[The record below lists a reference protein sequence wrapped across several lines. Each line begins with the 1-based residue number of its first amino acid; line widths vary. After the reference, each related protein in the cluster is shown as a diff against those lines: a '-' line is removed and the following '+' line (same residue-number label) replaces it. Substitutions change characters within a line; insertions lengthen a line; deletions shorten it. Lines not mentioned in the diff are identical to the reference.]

1 MATVA
6 AQREDVITEKAQPS
20 PAPSQ
25 APSLH
30 GSPQS
35 RPTTS
40 QNVSAVTSIENLSI
54 NGTTT
59 PPAGQHLKPAPAPAV
74 EKPSMTKR
82 LTRMFSTK
90 DTTRSENGGSSTS
103 HSGTSTPKPS
113 DGAVSP
119 RPTPVPRPNPL
130 TRKTSSQE
138 KKSYTEKAG
147 STNGKDK
154 NGATK
159 DKKSAAGH
167 QRFIT
172 MPDVQ
177 GGHEHHL
184 KSAKRQ
190 EKLSE
195 MLRGLVG
202 GKAKETHEGEQQ
214 LSLMSSWVDQ
224 LKRERE
230 SLATEKKGGPNATAT
245 LVDKYGKCNEVIGRG
260 AFGIVRISHKRSDTG
275 TEQLYAVKEFRR
287 RPEENERK
295 YSKRLT
301 SEFCISSSLRHPNV
315 IHTLDLLQDSK
326 GDYCEVME
334 FCAGGDL
341 YTLVLAAGKLEVVE
355 ADCYFKQM
363 MRGVEYM
370 HEMGVAH
377 RDLKPENLLL
387 TTHGSLKITDFGNG
401 ECFRMA
407 WEKDAHMVTG
417 LCGSAPYIAPE
428 EYIDKE
434 FDARAVD
441 VWATGVIYMAMRTGR
456 HLWRVAKKD
465 EDEFYERYLEGR
477 RDEEGY
483 APIESLHRARCR
495 NVIYSI
501 LDPNPNRRI
510 TASQVLK
517 SEWGREIKLCQAGE
531 EGL

>member
-6 AQREDVITEKAQPS
+6 AQREDFITEKTQPS
-20 PAPSQ
+20 PTPSR
-25 APSLH
+25 AASLR

-40 QNVSAVTSIENLSI
+40 QTVSAVTSLENLSI

-59 PPAGQHLKPAPAPAV
+59 PPPVQLPKPAPPA

-90 DTTRSENGGSSTS
+90 DATRSEHGGSSTS
-103 HSGTSTPKPS
+103 QSGTSTPKPS

-119 RPTPVPRPNPL
+119 KQIPVPRPNPL

-154 NGATK
+154 NGSIR
-159 DKKSAAGH
+159 DKKSTAGH

-172 MPDVQ
+172 LPDVQ

>member
-1 MATVA
+1 MATVSA
-6 AQREDVITEKAQPS
+6 PRDSLASAHPS
-20 PAPSQ
+20 PSISQ
-25 APSLH
+25 TSSVI
-30 GSPQS
+30 GSPES
-35 RPTTS
+35 RPTT
-40 QNVSAVTSIENLSI
+40 QNGTLAVPSTENL
-54 NGTTT
+54 NGSAA
-59 PPAGQHLKPAPAPAV
+59 PPFEPQKLGVA

-90 DTTRSENGGSSTS
+90 DAMRSDTS
-103 HSGTSTPKPS
+103 INSQPPSGTSTSKQDFAATTTSTKPNPPIRKPS
-113 DGAVSP
+113 STDKAARVDKADKVDKP
-119 RPTPVPRPNPL
+119 ATAP
-130 TRKTSSQE
+130 
-138 KKSYTEKAG
+138 KKDQKGERYVVNTEW
-147 STNGKDK
+147 
-154 NGATK
+154 
-159 DKKSAAGH
+159 
-167 QRFIT
+167 
-172 MPDVQ
+172 Q

-190 EKLSE
+190 EKLSD
-195 MLRGLVG
+195 MLRGMLSG
-202 GKAKETHEGEQQ
+202 RKNGEHEGGQE

-224 LKRERE
+224 LKKEKEKE
-230 SLATEKKGGPNATAT
+230 SLATEKKGGPNATAS
-245 LVDKYGKCNEVIGRG
+245 LVEKYGKCHEIVGRG
-260 AFGIVRISHKRSDTG
+260 AFGIVRISHKRIDTG
-275 TEQLYAVKEFRR
+275 EQLFAVKEFRR
-287 RPEENERK
+287 RPEENEKK

-301 SEFCISSSLRHPNV
+301 SEFCISSALRHPNV

-341 YTLVLAAGKLEVVE
+341 YTLVLSAGKLEVAE

-387 TTHGSLKITDFGNG
+387 TTHGALKITDFGNG

-407 WEKDAHMVTG
+407 WEKETHMVSG

-428 EYIDKE
+428 EYVDKE

-456 HLWRVAKKD
+456 HLWRVAKKED
-465 EDEFYERYLEGR
+465 DEFYERYLEGR

-501 LDPNPNRRI
+501 LDPNPGRRI
-510 TASQVLK
+510 TATQVLK
-517 SEWGREIKLCQAGE
+517 SEWGREIKLCKAGE
-531 EGL
+531 EGF